1 MLYDGFDT
9 ASANLGGGDD
19 GKVEAPTQSSTQK
32 TARHLIRLGRT
43 ACGVEYAVR
52 GPEGLKLSKLGC
64 SWVGEE
70 NQETEPATE
79 MGEGRGA
86 RGDQIGEG
94 RRPRCDRG
102 GRGQRGKG
110 QGALRCGRGV
120 RGEG

>member
-1 MLYDGFDT
+1 MSYDGFDT

-43 ACGVEYAVR
+43 ACGVRSLVLPSHAYPPPGRKLGGVTKKQGHRRRWVR
-52 GPEGLKLSKLGC
+52 G
-64 SWVGEE
+64 EE
-70 NQETEPATE
+70 RGATK

-86 RGDQIGEG
+86 RGEG
-94 RRPRCDRG
+94 RSRC

-110 QGALRCGRGV
+110 QGAIEMWERGK
-120 RGEG
+120 G